1 MPKVKRQ
8 TGKQRND
15 PLQKQS
21 IQFNKDLGQHILKN
35 PLVIDS
41 IVEKAALRPTDVV
54 LEVGPG
60 TGNMTAKMLPKVKK
74 LLACEIDI
82 RLVGELEKRFQGTPY
97 RSRLDIR
104 IGDVLK
110 SSLPFFDICVANI
123 PYQISSPLVFKL
135 LSHRPFF
142 RCAIIMFQRE
152 FAQRLVAKPGDKL
165 YCRLS
170 VNTQLL
176 ARVDIVMK
184 VGKNNFKPPPKV
196 ESSVVRIEPIQ
207 PGPDINLQE
216 WDGLLKIAFLRKN
229 KKLGSIFRQKSVIE
243 MLERNYR
250 IYSSLKNIQIEETLN
265 QVTLLGRV
273 GTDPQIRGSDE
284 RPVVVFSMAT
294 NIRYKTEEDE
304 QYIQKSEWHRI
315 SIFKDSLRRVST
327 DYVKKGTRVLVLG
340 KISYGKV
347 TDASGTTTHQTAH
360 IVADELIILSQPR
373 AQRDEEVD

>member
-1 MPKVKRQ
+1 M
-8 TGKQRND
+8 
-15 PLQKQS
+15 
-21 IQFNKDLGQHILKN
+21 
-35 PLVIDS
+35 
-41 IVEKAALRPTDVV
+41 RPTDVV

-74 LLACEIDI
+74 LIACEIDI

-170 VNTQLL
+170 ANTQLL

-184 VGKNNFKPPPKV
+184 VGRNNFKPPPKV

-229 KKLGSIFRQKSVIE
+229 KRLGSIFRQKSVID
-243 MLERNYR
+243 MLEKNYR
-250 IYSSLKNIQIEETLN
+250 IYSSLKNIQIEEDFNAKALIQEILEESNFSDLRARTMEIDQFLA
-265 QVTLLGRV
+265 LLCAFNAKGFHFI
-273 GTDPQIRGSDE
+273 G
-284 RPVVVFSMAT
+284 
-294 NIRYKTEEDE
+294 
-304 QYIQKSEWHRI
+304 
-315 SIFKDSLRRVST
+315 
-327 DYVKKGTRVLVLG
+327 KKGP
-340 KISYGKV
+340 SM
-347 TDASGTTTHQTAH
+347 S
-360 IVADELIILSQPR
+360 
-373 AQRDEEVD
+373 